1 MNTQTI
7 ILYFRSGRTFQA
19 VSYTQV
25 VRLEQISSKQ
35 VDIFLAY
42 VFLRKVLL
50 NLSYL
55 YDAKDDKSET
65 LEQKDEN
72 NFNTKNY

>member
-7 ILYFRSGRTFQA
+7 TLYFRSGRTFQA
-19 VSYTQV
+19 VSYAQV
-25 VRLEQISSKQ
+25 VRLGQISSKQ